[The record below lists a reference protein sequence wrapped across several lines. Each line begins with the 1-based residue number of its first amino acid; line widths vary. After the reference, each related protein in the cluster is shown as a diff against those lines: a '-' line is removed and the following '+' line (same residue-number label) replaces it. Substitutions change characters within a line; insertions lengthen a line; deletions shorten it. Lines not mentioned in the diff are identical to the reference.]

1 MTPNIRLNISSDLK
15 KKSFQELIVQI
26 VRDRKFLLIIN
37 QNLLPVNFSF
47 KTQFQ
52 TQQQYIIKFSPFLN
66 RKIIKYHQIFE
77 DTTMSLL
84 VLYF

>member
-1 MTPNIRLNISSDLK
+1 MAPMTPNIRLNISSDLK
-15 KKSFQELIVQI
+15 KKSFEELIVQI
-26 VRDRKFLLIIN
+26 VRDRKFLLIIS
-37 QNLLPVNFSF
+37 QNLPPVNFSF

-66 RKIIKYHQIFE
+66 KKDHQIFE
-77 DTTMSLL
+77 DTIVSLL